1 MTNYNIDN
9 TNKDQLM
16 RSFPHNNLNKLVRGL
31 EGTMTCDR
39 ECQRRKKM
47 LEYKR
52 KWSQAVKEYNKLP
65 NKIEGYERNYFK
77 NSYQHKFTF
86 ND

>member
-47 LEYKR
+47 LEY
-52 KWSQAVKEYNKLP
+52 NM
-65 NKIEGYERNYFK
+65 N
-77 NSYQHKFTF
+77 
-86 ND
+86 